1 MIHHEKLRP
10 PIGDYPPDEWC
21 VIEKKF
27 RPEFTAQMETILALG
42 NGYLGMRGV
51 FEEGRGIEDLDERIT
66 HPYQKRRVEEAVL
79 SHLERAVVVDD
90 PSRRIPP

>member
-1 MIHHEKLRP
+1 MIHHERLKP

-21 VIEKKF
+21 VIEKNF

-51 FEEGRGIEDLDERIT
+51 FEEGKPCVRTARSLTDCMNPGRSFTQRT
-66 HPYQKRRVEEAVL
+66 HLALPALAKQC
-79 SHLERAVVVDD
+79 
-90 PSRRIPP
+90 